1 MKNLQ
6 RKLYNAEGIWIQID
20 TRVTLFINC
29 VSEIIFYH
37 AMIWCILLNIC
48 MYKRKIY
55 IYMRIH
61 SAHVF
66 SNTISH
72 KLPISVNPSPN
83 VRVYQ

>member
-55 IYMRIH
+55 IYICVYIVHMFFRI
-61 SAHVF
+61 
-66 SNTISH
+66 
-72 KLPISVNPSPN
+72 LYPISYP
-83 VRVYQ
+83 